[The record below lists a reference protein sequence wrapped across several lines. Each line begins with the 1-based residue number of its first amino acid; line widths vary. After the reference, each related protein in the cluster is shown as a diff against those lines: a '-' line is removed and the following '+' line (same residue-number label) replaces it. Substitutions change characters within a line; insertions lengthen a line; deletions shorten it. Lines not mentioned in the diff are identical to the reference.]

1 MHSCSLLGAVA
12 CASLLGTMA
21 HAGVVVTPS
30 QLLWNHRVT
39 SGGQSVGTETFNSYV
54 GYNASGVTGDVGDV
68 TWTASASPS
77 GLLASNGNLRTA
89 DAFATLT
96 FSFSKGVRGVAG
108 NIFGSNVL
116 GNAVPAIIDVT
127 MSDGTA
133 YEGIAFSAGEFIGF
147 YSSTAN
153 ITSLSIT
160 VASFDPSDSVHAAID
175 NLYLAVPSP
184 GVAALVGLAGLLA
197 KRRRT

>member
-1 MHSCSLLGAVA
+1 
-12 CASLLGTMA
+12 
-21 HAGVVVTPS
+21 
-30 QLLWNHRVT
+30 
-39 SGGQSVGTETFNSYV
+39 
-54 GYNASGVTGDVGDV
+54 
-68 TWTASASPS
+68 
-77 GLLASNGNLRTA
+77 LASNGNLRTA

-108 NIFGSNVL
+108 NIFGSNLL

-127 MSDGTA
+127 VSDGTA

-160 VASFDPSDSVHAAID
+160 VASFDPSASIHAAID

-184 GVAALVGLAGLLA
+184 GAAALVGLAGLLA

>member
-12 CASLLGTMA
+12 CASLLGNMA

-30 QLLWNHRVT
+30 QLLWNQRVT
-39 SGGQSVGTETFNSYV
+39 SGGQSVGVETFNSYV

-108 NIFGSNVL
+108 NIFGSNLL

-127 MSDGTA
+127 VSDGTA
-133 YEGIAFSAGEFIGF
+133 YEDIAFSAGEFIGF
-147 YSSTAN
+147 YSSSAN

-160 VASFDPSDSVHAAID
+160 VASFDPSASIHAAID

-184 GVAALVGLAGLLA
+184 GAAALVGLAGLLA